1 MTPAR
6 RLTVALVGLI
16 ALVVIGYFA
25 KDLGGSSEPSPTT
38 ASSTASTRVLSTG
51 GSAAASAGPS
61 ARQVPGVASGL
72 PVKELSGLPAEA
84 AATWRL
90 IEQGGPFPYP
100 RNDGVTFQNREKRLP
115 AKSGDY
121 YREYTVPT
129 PDSGDRGARRIVT
142 GSGDEVYYTG
152 DHYSTFV
159 VVDVTR

>member
-6 RLTVALVGLI
+6 RLTAALLGLL

-25 KDLGGSSEPSPTT
+25 KDLGGSSDPAPTT
-38 ASSTASTRVLSTG
+38 SSTSTRTVATG
-51 GSAAASAGPS
+51 GSSVAGQTGGQAAK
-61 ARQVPGVASGL
+61 VPGAGSGMA
-72 PVKELSGLPAEA
+72 VKELSGLPAEA
-84 AATWRL
+84 VSTWQL
-90 IEQGGPFPYP
+90 IERGGPFPYP

-129 PDSGDRGARRIVT
+129 PGSPDRGARRIVT
-142 GSGDEVYYTG
+142 GSSSEVYYTG

-159 VVDVTR
+159 VVDVSR

>member
-25 KDLGGSSEPSPTT
+25 KDLGSTTEPSPTT
-38 ASSTASTRVLSTG
+38 VSTKATG
-51 GSAAASAGPS
+51 SGTPSAGKAAP
-61 ARQVPGVASGL
+61 VPGSTSGL
-72 PVKELSGLPAEA
+72 PVKGLTSLPGEA
-84 AATWRL
+84 KATWEL
-90 IEQGGPFPYP
+90 IGKGGPFPYP

-129 PDSGDRGARRIVT
+129 PGSDDRGARRLVT
-142 GSGDEVYYTG
+142 GREQEVYYTG
-152 DHYSTFV
+152 DHYESFV

>member
-6 RLTVALVGLI
+6 RLTAALLGLL

-25 KDLGGSSEPSPTT
+25 KDLGGSSDPAPT
-38 ASSTASTRVLSTG
+38 SSRSAGPTG
-51 GSAAASAGPS
+51 GSAAAEPSGGQAG
-61 ARQVPGVASGL
+61 QVPGSGSGL
-72 PVKELSGLPAEA
+72 AVRELSGLPAEA
-84 AATWRL
+84 VATWRL
-90 IEQGGPFPYP
+90 IEQGGPFPHP

-129 PDSGDRGARRIVT
+129 PGSPDRGARRIVT
-142 GSGDEVYYTG
+142 GSSSEVYYTG

-159 VVDVTR
+159 VVDVSR